1 MDILIKNGIIV
12 NADKSIRADLRI
24 SKRKIV
30 EIGTSLV
37 PVPDKWKIIDAG
49 NKFIFPGGI
58 EHRMALLYTYGVL
71 TNKIS
76 LNRFVDLVS
85 TRPDKTFGLFPK
97 KGEISVGYDADLVI
111 WDPGKENIISAK
123 THHQNC
129 DINIYEGFKTQGA
142 TGQLPVPA
150 ALVAEYSYSINT
162 GEFSIGD

>member
-58 EHRMALLYTYGVL
+58 EHRMALLYT
-71 TNKIS
+71 
-76 LNRFVDLVS
+76 
-85 TRPDKTFGLFPK
+85 
-97 KGEISVGYDADLVI
+97 
-111 WDPGKENIISAK
+111 
-123 THHQNC
+123 
-129 DINIYEGFKTQGA
+129 
-142 TGQLPVPA
+142 
-150 ALVAEYSYSINT
+150 
-162 GEFSIGD
+162 